1 MINEILSTT
10 LGGLGLLFLALK
22 FLETN
27 IQSLMTGAVRTSIK
41 KHTSNDLITIF
52 WGCFLGV
59 ITGEPAVVGCIA
71 ASLYSCRSL
80 SHQRTLI
87 MSTWSNLG
95 SWGLFFVVFLNIDLV
110 VLYLIGFTGI
120 AVYLEKPFKWRFYL
134 GSIAAICLLLF
145 AVMLMK
151 SQSEKIADI
160 PWVSAHLSE
169 IQSAYFKSFVIAVV
183 LTFLTQSDL
192 VIMLLIASLSHA
204 HVLNVDQAILML
216 YGVQIGVGMA
226 YLLVMINS
234 KGAMKQIF
242 FLQVLFYVLLGL
254 VFTLLLIIE
263 MMTSIPLIKALSEQ
277 VSSSIW
283 SQMLFIVIFA
293 SATMCILFTIFSK
306 PLSKLMLKIFK
317 TSAAY
322 DPATPRYITMD
333 AISDPASALDLF
345 EQELLALL
353 KRLPQSIE
361 YKLLNQGGDP
371 FQVQAIMKLHHE
383 QFIAVTKVADELL
396 KELGQQN
403 IAAEIS
409 EKLFIASDRLQ
420 ISSALEEGTNS
431 LLQIEL
437 PQDCSEGIKTLS
449 IQIYE
454 AQQVLF
460 ETTIEAI
467 ANRDKEDIEVL
478 LEAIASSKSCIDG
491 IRQAYIK
498 QESAS
503 SVHNK
508 VLILNLTSLFERNV
522 WLLQRLIHEYLPKTP
537 LVKSETPLL
546 LKT

>member
-22 FLETN
+22 FLDTN
-27 IQSLMTGAVRTSIK
+27 MQSLMTGSVRTTIK
-41 KHTSNDLITIF
+41 KHTSNDISAMFWGFVLGLITSA
-52 WGCFLGV
+52 
-59 ITGEPAVVGCIA
+59 PAVVGCIA
-71 ASLYSCRSL
+71 SSLYSCRSL

-87 MSTWSNLG
+87 MTTWSNLG
-95 SWGLFFVVFLNIDLV
+95 CWGLFFVVFLNIDLI

-134 GSIAAICLLLF
+134 GCIAAICLMLF

-151 SQSEKIADI
+151 SQSGKIADI

-169 IQSAYFKSFVIAVV
+169 IQSAYFKSFVIAAL

-192 VIMLLIASLSHA
+192 VIMLLITNLSHA
-204 HVLNVDQAILML
+204 HVLTVDQAILML
-216 YGVQIGVGMA
+216 YGVQIGVGMT
-226 YLLVMINS
+226 YLLLMINT
-234 KGAMKQIF
+234 KGIMKQIF
-242 FLQVLFYVLLGL
+242 FLQILFNVLVGV
-254 VFTLLLIIE
+254 VFTLLLIVE
-263 MMTSIPLIKALSEQ
+263 MTTSIPLVKALSQQ
-277 VSSSIW
+277 VASSIW

-293 SATMCILFTIFSK
+293 SAIMCILFTIFSEV
-306 PLSKLMLKIFK
+306 LSKFILKIFK
-317 TSAAY
+317 VSEVY
-322 DPATPRYITMD
+322 DPARPRYITME

-353 KRLPQSIE
+353 KRLPQNIE
-361 YKLLNQGGDP
+361 YKLLNQDGDP
-371 FQVQAIMKLHHE
+371 FQVQATLKLHHE

-409 EKLFIASDRLQ
+409 GELFIASDRLQ
-420 ISSALEEGTNS
+420 ISSALEEGTHS

-437 PQDCSEGIKTLS
+437 PQACSEGIKTLAT
-449 IQIYE
+449 QINE

-460 ETTIEAI
+460 ETTIDAI

-478 LEAIASSKSCIDG
+478 LEAISSSKSSIDS

-498 QESAS
+498 QESIS

-508 VLILNLTSLFERNV
+508 VLILTLTSLFERNV
-522 WLLQRLIHEYLPKTP
+522 WLLQRLIHEYLPKAP
-537 LVKSETPLL
+537 LIKSEAPSL